1 MSRDQTVVCYPAGL
15 TARSYTIPAGV
26 TSIEVSA
33 FSGCR
38 SLTSVSILESVTSIG
53 VSAFSGCS
61 SLTSVSIPDS
71 VTSIG
76 DWAFSGCPNLTLLV
90 HPNTPAHAYAQKNN
104 LRFELIAPV
113 RKPSLLS
120 RLFGKK

>member
-1 MSRDQTVVCYPAGL
+1 MRIASAEATKGLSGRPLETFGVALVCDVWVDAFC
-15 TARSYTIPAGV
+15 RMVCIPAG
-26 TSIEVSA
+26 
-33 FSGCR
+33 
-38 SLTSVSILESVTSIG
+38 VTSIG

-90 HPNTPAHAYAQKNN
+90 HPNTPAHAYAQKYN
-104 LRFELIAPV
+104 LRFELIAPA
-113 RKPSLLS
+113 RKPSLRS